1 MNELLERQAVA
12 TKVVHWP
19 TGLAYACDHHAGALQ
34 KIASAMGIH
43 LFMDEHLESQR
54 QCTNCLNET
63 SIARGDADA

>member
-1 MNELLERQAVA
+1 MNELLEREAVA

-19 TGLAYACDHHAGALQ
+19 TGPTYACDHHAQALQ
-34 KIASAMGIH
+34 KIAAAMGIH
-43 LFMDEHLESQR
+43 LSMDDCLESLR